1 MGQNGREPGP
11 PAPPPPLSSASL
23 LTSTSCTV
31 LDRTTPAQG
40 ATEPSPGVPF
50 LAGLIL
56 CYIHLSMVSKSD
68 FLKKEGLWS
77 VLSVGSSLG
86 GVGMMGPFPGHSEGV
101 WALSE
106 ALVGCVGRDPR
117 GSQPTRL
124 LSGRVGRGQGSGC
137 YRDVTSV
144 FFQRG
149 PPGGHTGGPEQGRSC
164 AKGAVPWGGK
174 RAVPFWPKERP
185 ELQSWGQPGCD
196 GPAAEASADPTLHGQ
211 QARSFK
217 AVECRWPQIAGL
229 AGFGRAGRRAQGK
242 YTR

>member
-1 MGQNGREPGP
+1 MTGLRGIERKGARP

-50 LAGLIL
+50 PAGLIL
-56 CYIHLSMVSKSD
+56 CYIHLSMVSKSY

-86 GVGMMGPFPGHSEGV
+86 GVGMMGPLPGHPEGV
-101 WALSE
+101 WALSQ
-106 ALVGCVGRDPR
+106 ALGGCVGRDPR
-117 GSQPTRL
+117 GSQPTGL
-124 LSGRVGRGQGSGC
+124 LSGRVGRGHGSGC

-149 PPGGHTGGPEQGRSC
+149 PPGGHMAGRPRAGQELCQGS
-164 AKGAVPWGGK
+164 ASPWGGK
-174 RAVPFWPKERP
+174 RAVPFWLQERP
-185 ELQSWGQPGCD
+185 EL
-196 GPAAEASADPTLHGQ
+196 
-211 QARSFK
+211 
-217 AVECRWPQIAGL
+217 
-229 AGFGRAGRRAQGK
+229 
-242 YTR
+242 